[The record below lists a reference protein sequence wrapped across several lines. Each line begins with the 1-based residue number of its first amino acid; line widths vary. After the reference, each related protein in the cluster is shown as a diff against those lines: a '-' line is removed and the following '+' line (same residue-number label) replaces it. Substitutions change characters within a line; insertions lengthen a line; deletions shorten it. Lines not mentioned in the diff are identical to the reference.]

1 MADDERSATAAEP
14 SPSGQQEAMQRQV
27 VDIVAALPFEDDPST
42 FARVLRELADAHALD
57 DEE

>member
-1 MADDERSATAAEP
+1 MAENEGSTAATQS
-14 SPSGQQEAMQRQV
+14 SPSGQGDDLHRQV
-27 VDIVAALPFEDDPST
+27 IEIVPALPFDDDPST

>member
-1 MADDERSATAAEP
+1 MADNDRSVAGTRP
-14 SPSGQQEAMQRQV
+14 SSSGESDALHQQV
-27 VDIVAALPFEDDPST
+27 VEIVPALPFDDDPST

>member
-1 MADDERSATAAEP
+1 MADDERSATATEP
-14 SPSGQQEAMQRQV
+14 GPSGQQNAMHQQV
-27 VDIVAALPFEDDPST
+27 VELVPALPFDDDPST

>member
-1 MADDERSATAAEP
+1 MADEERAATAIEP
-14 SPSGQQEAMQRQV
+14 SPSGQQEAMHQQV
-27 VDIVAALPFEDDPST
+27 VEIVPALPFDDDPST

>member
-27 VDIVAALPFEDDPST
+27 VDIVPVLPFEDDPSS
-42 FARVLRELADAHALD
+42 FASALRALADAHAMD